1 MGTYAPTGP
10 GNCPLLEAK
19 RQIINN
25 PLLACVRSKVSIC
38 QKLESIPEGGTISTL
53 QEGRFGR
60 EVWSF
65 RVVCLFYV
73 PSHFECASIFLNTTR
88 SLSRTRFQYRT
99 LLNLSDATSYDM
111 QLNCIYQKRTRKN
124 SVNHFEMTDTIFIEA
139 AATYCCHDPKVL
151 GHDRMMVIDSPL
163 NRPAIYSAL
172 HPG

>member
-19 RQIINN
+19 RQIINDL
-25 PLLACVRSKVSIC
+25 LLACVRGNVSIC
-38 QKLESIPEGGTISTL
+38 QKLESTPEGGTISTL

-73 PSHFECASIFLNTTR
+73 PSHFECASIFLDTTR

-99 LLNLSDATSYDM
+99 IPNVRFT
-111 QLNCIYQKRTRKN
+111 
-124 SVNHFEMTDTIFIEA
+124 EA
-139 AATYCCHDPKVL
+139 AKRAEALDFHYGGQGL
-151 GHDRMMVIDSPL
+151 LRFVI
-163 NRPAIYSAL
+163 IYF
-172 HPG
+172 

>member
-19 RQIINN
+19 RQIINDL
-25 PLLACVRSKVSIC
+25 LLACVRGNVSIC
-38 QKLESIPEGGTISTL
+38 QKLESTPEGGTISTL

-73 PSHFECASIFLNTTR
+73 PSHFECASIFLDTTR

-99 LLNLSDATSYDM
+99 LSCVIQKLVITKSSNCWLLQYGGQ
-111 QLNCIYQKRTRKN
+111 QLLVFMRQMGCQFR
-124 SVNHFEMTDTIFIEA
+124 
-139 AATYCCHDPKVL
+139 YCAFL
-151 GHDRMMVIDSPL
+151 DRRASF
-163 NRPAIYSAL
+163 
-172 HPG
+172 